1 MRCGVARQTPAPLLH
16 VAALRSGRLCA
27 CSGASCLGIGE
38 TIEPAGV
45 GELRWRPRVTAGGEG
60 QMMRLGAAG
69 TRAAAGGPPRPR
81 TSPGGRGRELGA
93 ARPLPDRTRLLTLT
107 RPGA

>member
-69 TRAAAGGPPRPR
+69 TREAAGGLPRPR
-81 TSPGGRGRELGA
+81 TSPVRRAGDVA
-93 ARPLPDRTRLLTLT
+93 PARRLPER
-107 RPGA
+107 